1 MQILVS
7 VGHPGRQEEKW
18 WKSCPSRLG
27 GRGDEE
33 GSEDPWVL
41 KILALE
47 SPYCEA
53 TGGWGRGQGGCT
65 PLEVCLMVS
74 AISSTVQ
81 SEGAPVAGE
90 A

>member
-1 MQILVS
+1 M
-7 VGHPGRQEEKW
+7 
-18 WKSCPSRLG
+18 
-27 GRGDEE
+27 
-33 GSEDPWVL
+33 L

-47 SPYCEA
+47 SPFCEVI
-53 TGGWGRGQGGCT
+53 GGRGQGGCT